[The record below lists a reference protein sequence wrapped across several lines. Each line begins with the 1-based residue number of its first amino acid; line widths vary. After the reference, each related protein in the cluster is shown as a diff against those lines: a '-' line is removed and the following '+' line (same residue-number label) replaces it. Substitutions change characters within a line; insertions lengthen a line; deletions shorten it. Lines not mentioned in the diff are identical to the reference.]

1 MAKRSEELSRE
12 TNEQLS
18 MAIARAEKAEQR
30 AAEIIKEADE
40 RVKLQAEIIAKRSE
54 ELNLEV
60 LASIARAKK
69 AEQHSAEK
77 IGEAEER
84 ILKFVERAAQME
96 QTFTDAMKRMKGSKG
111 MRQWLKLDEGWH
123 AHPELVDATSDADAQ
138 RYVPNKD
145 HRSGDWAQWRTTED
159 ELPDHEAVED
169 LVRPRAEIV
178 ESSNLMGERN
188 ADREQSE
195 GNVSVQSDTD
205 DDMSVVSEN
214 QGVTVQKGKGKQ
226 KMVWMLNSQ
235 YIRLA
240 WMFLEGSAA
249 QEIFSTFRWGE
260 FGHLQ
265 YGTIAIAIANS
276 NKPALRL
283 SRTHRAAFASS
294 SASPSA

>member
-111 MRQWLKLDEGWH
+111 MRQ
-123 AHPELVDATSDADAQ
+123 
-138 RYVPNKD
+138 
-145 HRSGDWAQWRTTED
+145 
-159 ELPDHEAVED
+159 
-169 LVRPRAEIV
+169 
-178 ESSNLMGERN
+178 
-188 ADREQSE
+188 
-195 GNVSVQSDTD
+195 
-205 DDMSVVSEN
+205 
-214 QGVTVQKGKGKQ
+214 
-226 KMVWMLNSQ
+226 
-235 YIRLA
+235 
-240 WMFLEGSAA
+240 
-249 QEIFSTFRWGE
+249 
-260 FGHLQ
+260 
-265 YGTIAIAIANS
+265 
-276 NKPALRL
+276 
-283 SRTHRAAFASS
+283 
-294 SASPSA
+294 